1 MTLAPTTFCILTV
14 HTQLEELPLVF
25 SIEQSIS
32 TVTPSLVTPQVQSGP
47 ITTTTEIGGITLAM
61 KQSVGLVIALL
72 LEILTKLVLANY
84 FDEDHDIWRLSS
96 LSRGPR

>member
-1 MTLAPTTFCILTV
+1 MTLAVAPTTFYILTV
-14 HTQLEELPLVF
+14 HTQLKELPLVF

-32 TVTPSLVTPQVQSGP
+32 TVTPQVQSGP
-47 ITTTTEIGGITLAM
+47 ITTATERGGITLAM

-72 LEILTKLVLANY
+72 LEILTELVLATY

>member
-1 MTLAPTTFCILTV
+1 MTLAVAPTTFYILTV

-47 ITTTTEIGGITLAM
+47 ITTT
-61 KQSVGLVIALL
+61 
-72 LEILTKLVLANY
+72 
-84 FDEDHDIWRLSS
+84 
-96 LSRGPR
+96 